1 MFSDNLSAENS
12 KLSAEFE
19 LQLLQ
24 LLECMGGVDVP
35 KPLKHRQD
43 WFAHLS
49 PLGIRQLR
57 DISSLAAFF
66 APNFGSFCW
75 NSISPPPPS
84 ISPLLLAAT
93 QCCSFHFLSA
103 SHPHRP
109 LSPLSGLNHQ
119 FSTFNLW
126 PFSFY
131 FMSPPP
137 VMTTGWP
144 PWPQHPLTRSPTW
157 QGSTDSHNNLTWLN
171 WVLSYTHIWD
181 APGFWTFT
189 FFFCQTSLAHPAWI
203 GHKLGKGAA
212 RRLMPS
218 LHCSDEGLK
227 MCCIWKPKSW
237 IFTRPSLF
245 SKLDVRPFKGYTI
258 DNLILLFILHSFQ
271 TYQLLLGAK
280 YCPSQNTQHSS
291 LLPIGQCSLP
301 NIFSGK

>member
-1 MFSDNLSAENS
+1 
-12 KLSAEFE
+12 
-19 LQLLQ
+19 
-24 LLECMGGVDVP
+24 
-35 KPLKHRQD
+35 
-43 WFAHLS
+43 
-49 PLGIRQLR
+49 
-57 DISSLAAFF
+57 
-66 APNFGSFCW
+66 
-75 NSISPPPPS
+75 
-84 ISPLLLAAT
+84 
-93 QCCSFHFLSA
+93 
-103 SHPHRP
+103 
-109 LSPLSGLNHQ
+109 
-119 FSTFNLW
+119 
-126 PFSFY
+126 
-131 FMSPPP
+131 MSPPP

-157 QGSTDSHNNLTWLN
+157 QGSPDSHNNLTWLN

-189 FFFCQTSLAHPAWI
+189 FFCQTSLAHPAWI

-280 YCPSQNTQHSS
+280 YCAPHKTHSTR
-291 LLPIGQCSLP
+291 LCCPLGNAHCPISVLASRKTPQYVFWRVSRNPPMYTPGNPCQQACLQKSCLAK
-301 NIFSGK
+301 G

>member
-1 MFSDNLSAENS
+1 
-12 KLSAEFE
+12 
-19 LQLLQ
+19 
-24 LLECMGGVDVP
+24 
-35 KPLKHRQD
+35 
-43 WFAHLS
+43 
-49 PLGIRQLR
+49 
-57 DISSLAAFF
+57 
-66 APNFGSFCW
+66 
-75 NSISPPPPS
+75 
-84 ISPLLLAAT
+84 
-93 QCCSFHFLSA
+93 
-103 SHPHRP
+103 
-109 LSPLSGLNHQ
+109 
-119 FSTFNLW
+119 
-126 PFSFY
+126 
-131 FMSPPP
+131 MSPPP

-144 PWPQHPLTRSPTW
+144 TWPQHPLTRSPTW

-189 FFFCQTSLAHPAWI
+189 FFCQTSLAHPAWI

-291 LLPIGQCSLP
+291 LLPIGQCPLP